1 MRLTAHPEGDPMK
14 LTIQPDA
21 GGAITVALS
30 GEVDLATAGQ
40 FEAEVERLVTTGV
53 RQLIVDLGEV
63 TFCDSTG
70 LNALVRARHL
80 CETKGGTLRITRP
93 RGEVAEVLSISGLLD
108 HLASDG
114 A

>member
-1 MRLTAHPEGDPMK
+1 MN

-21 GGAITVALS
+21 DGAATVALS

-40 FEAEVERLVTTGV
+40 FQAEVERLVTAGV
-53 RQLIVDLGEV
+53 TQLVVDLREV

-70 LNALVRARHL
+70 LNALVRARNL
-80 CETKGGTLRITRP
+80 CETSGGWLRITRP
-93 RGEVAEVLSISGLLD
+93 RGEVAEVLTISGLLD

-114 A
+114 V